1 MITPTARHKNSAMG
15 YWNMV
20 KNLSEN
26 EKIDLLPLL
35 TQSMKVEESPKVSA
49 KKHYGVW
56 GDDGMTD
63 EEFISELKSMR
74 SFNQDIIEL

>member
-20 KNLSEN
+20 KHLSAN
-26 EKIDLLPLL
+26 EKIDLITLL
-35 TQSMKVEESPKVSA
+35 TQSLKAEDSPKVSA